1 MFYKNGKFDQEAAK
15 QAYFDTMEKL
25 GYPISDNLR
34 ENMWVTDFDLGD
46 FPNVGMAGKFWAHE
60 NKHGVFGH
68 EIILL
73 PNQMLIEHAHVAQ
86 DGLPAKNECWQARA
100 GTTYCFGETGEM
112 DDTQLPEV
120 KVPESQKNFIT
131 VHKVTKADSKK
142 GNVVWL
148 SRIGSFHYQIAG
160 PEGARTNGMV
170 NQDAGIAAQTI
181 MLAARAAGLVGCMV
195 ASFDVELG
203 PALGLA
209 EKGLEPL
216 VLCALGYPA
225 PDERVVLEPATTE
238 HGITYWRDA
247 DGVHHVPKLAVED
260 LLV

>member
-1 MFYKNGKFDQEAAK
+1 MTKDMFYKNGKFDQEAAK

-46 FPNVGMAGKFWAHE
+46 FQCRDGWHILGAR

-112 DDTQLPEV
+112 DDTQ
-120 KVPESQKNFIT
+120 S
-131 VHKVTKADSKK
+131 
-142 GNVVWL
+142 
-148 SRIGSFHYQIAG
+148 
-160 PEGARTNGMV
+160 
-170 NQDAGIAAQTI
+170 
-181 MLAARAAGLVGCMV
+181 
-195 ASFDVELG
+195 
-203 PALGLA
+203 
-209 EKGLEPL
+209 
-216 VLCALGYPA
+216 
-225 PDERVVLEPATTE
+225 
-238 HGITYWRDA
+238 
-247 DGVHHVPKLAVED
+247 
-260 LLV
+260 

>member
-1 MFYKNGKFDQEAAK
+1 MLPSPTETNRKENNKAMKKINRIKVCLVAFAAVAAFSGCASSGADGTPCQTQSPACAAQNLKTQKKMTKDMFYKNGKFDQEAAK
-15 QAYFDTMEKL
+15 QAYFDTMKKL

-46 FPNVGMAGKFWAHE
+46 FPNVGMAGIFWAHE

-160 PEGARTNGMV
+160 PEGAVVTEYGSYHNTPGNRYTNPK
-170 NQDAGIAAQTI
+170 
-181 MLAARAAGLVGCMV
+181 VG
-195 ASFDVELG
+195 F
-203 PALGLA
+203 
-209 EKGLEPL
+209 
-216 VLCALGYPA
+216 
-225 PDERVVLEPATTE
+225 
-238 HGITYWRDA
+238 
-247 DGVHHVPKLAVED
+247 
-260 LLV
+260 